1 MEIFSGTTIGAIL
14 GAAATGVLAK
24 LIDVRGRRQTKQ
36 ADVASELRDDLWA
49 QTQVYEQRLEKCKAE
64 CDDWRE
70 RYNKA
75 RDDYY
80 DMRRIARRYEARF
93 GPLDA
98 SDGPR
103 GRPST

>member
-1 MEIFSGTTIGAIL
+1 MDIPGGTTIGAIL
-14 GAAATGVLAK
+14 GAAATGVIAK

-36 ADVASELRDDLWA
+36 IDIAAELRDDLWA
-49 QTQVYEQRLEKCKAE
+49 QTQVYEQRLEKCKTE
-64 CDDWRE
+64 CDEWRE

-80 DMRRIARRYEARF
+80 EMRRIAKRYEARF

-98 SDGPR
+98 SDAPR